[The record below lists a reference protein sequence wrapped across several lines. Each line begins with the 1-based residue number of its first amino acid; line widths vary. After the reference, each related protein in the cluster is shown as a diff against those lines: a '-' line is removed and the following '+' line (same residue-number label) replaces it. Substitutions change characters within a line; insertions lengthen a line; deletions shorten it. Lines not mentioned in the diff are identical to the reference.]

1 MENETEYVR
10 RLQEVDDRSRRNEGR
25 IKKLEADQKALLELT
40 SSVRELANE
49 QGHVKQDLAEIKED
63 VKGLAARQ
71 ALGQHCEHAAGGSG
85 GGLCRLAHQRR
96 RDVREEREHEQ
107 GY

>member
-1 MENETEYVR
+1 MDNETEYVR

-63 VKGLAARQ
+63 VKGLAARPGKRWDSIVSTLLA
-71 ALGQHCEHAAGGSG
+71 ALAGAFAAWLISG
-85 GGLCRLAHQRR
+85 GM
-96 RDVREEREHEQ
+96 
-107 GY
+107 

>member
-1 MENETEYVR
+1 MDNETEYVR

-49 QGHVKQDLAEIKED
+49 QGHVFQSSRSLRTATIYTLQDSIVHGFQSSRSLRTAT
-63 VKGLAARQ
+63 R
-71 ALGQHCEHAAGGSG
+71 S
-85 GGLCRLAHQRR
+85 
-96 RDVREEREHEQ
+96 
-107 GY
+107 

>member
-1 MENETEYVR
+1 MDNETEYVR

-49 QGHVKQDLAEIKED
+49 QGNLKDDIGEIKAD
-63 VKGLAARQ
+63 VK
-71 ALGQHCEHAAGGSG
+71 ALTGASGKRWDALVDKLLFAAAGAVIAWIVAGMPG
-85 GGLCRLAHQRR
+85 M
-96 RDVREEREHEQ
+96 
-107 GY
+107 